1 MQTTTYSETLP
12 NPSSKRIKNK
22 QEFVEK
28 LKKAIA
34 KNKMIG
40 TALGAVTV
48 HTSGAHKTG
57 LLERFVKGIDESY
70 KNSINSKILSDMLAE
85 AKQDLKRLKEKSGRR
100 DQKRRK
106 HVIKTLTIIYRNGL
120 IRPNT
125 FPTARLN
132 KYHWELQTR
141 FEAWVQ
147 IGEKGQM
154 SVKPQEASGQ
164 VRLVYNDDPPVISN
178 VVDLARVIARV

>member
-12 NPSSKRIKNK
+12 KPSSKRIKNK

-40 TALGAVTV
+40 TALGETTV

-85 AKQDLKRLKEKSGRR
+85 AKQDLTKLKEKSERR
-100 DQKRRK
+100 DQKRIK

-132 KYHWELQTR
+132 KYHWELQTK
-141 FEAWVQ
+141 FEH
-147 IGEKGQM
+147 GFK
-154 SVKPQEASGQ
+154 
-164 VRLVYNDDPPVISN
+164 
-178 VVDLARVIARV
+178 